1 MPETLLRTKL
11 FAPPVRQNLVSRPHL
26 LEQLNQARQPGH
38 KLTLI
43 SAPAGFGKSTLV
55 SNWLAELN
63 GQAAWLS
70 LDQGDNDPVKFWTY
84 VIAAIQTVDPE
95 VGDEARQIMGSPQL
109 RSTEPAVVSLVN
121 DISQLDQE
129 LILVLDD
136 YHLVEAEQI
145 HDGLSYLLGHQSPN
159 LHLVLITRANPPL
172 PMARLRAHGRLLE
185 IRALDL
191 QFSTDEA
198 RALFNDVMALRLEPN
213 QIAVLNA
220 RTEGWIVGLQ
230 LACMSLQGRTSYQ
243 DFIEQFTGSHQF
255 ILDYLTE
262 EVLSVLPVDY
272 RQFLLKTSI
281 LDRFCAPLCAAI
293 TGQEASQLVL
303 DELRSSSLFLIPLDA
318 GGTWFRYHHLFAEVL
333 KALLERDHPGEVD
346 GLHLKAAAWFESE
359 GLAGEAVDHG
369 LLSGDMLRAR
379 QLFLEHWTSVL
390 HRGEVATV
398 LGWLDAL
405 PDEMKRDDPILA
417 VANCWALFLSGQG
430 SAIEPQLEQASNAYE
445 RLVDDGT
452 LSGAQQDLVAA
463 QLAMMRSV
471 LARGRGDHARS
482 LEHAE
487 EAARLMRPETLEGS
501 GTGWNMIA
509 AARAGAGDFEGAIVA
524 FERGIGLTA
533 AEGNL
538 VAAYGCV
545 YGQAMYLLLQGRLKE
560 ADALCRRSIER
571 AAREGHGEFPAAASL
586 YVAMARIR
594 LEQYQLDD
602 AGAQLSIG
610 LRVARPGGF
619 GEAARAGRYIRAQLA
634 AARGDLDTA
643 EIVLQET
650 ERILNHMDDPYLTG
664 ELNWQWAGHYLR
676 AGNVD
681 TAREKLHVLEEMT
694 AATQHAH
701 LLLWH
706 GWLLPRL
713 LCAEERFEETL
724 VALDDSIG
732 RVRSMNSYG
741 ELLHLLALQAVVL
754 DALGERMPARSSL
767 REALALS
774 APEGYIWRLLDAG
787 PRIEPL
793 LRDLRADRDT
803 SQVSYPYLDSL
814 LDACRDAWPGAFAEL
829 ERTQPPELLDPLTP
843 RELEI
848 IRLIAKGY
856 SNPEIA
862 GELVVSTNTIKKHT
876 SNIYGKLGVR
886 SRTQAIARAQELK
899 LL

>member
-1 MPETLLRTKL
+1 
-11 FAPPVRQNLVSRPHL
+11 
-26 LEQLNQARQPGH
+26 
-38 KLTLI
+38 LI
-43 SAPAGFGKSTLV
+43 AAPAGFGKSTLV
-55 SNWLAELN
+55 SNWLAESD

-70 LDQGDNDPVKFWTY
+70 LDRGDNDPVKFWTY
-84 VIAAIQTVDPE
+84 VIAAIQTVDPQ

-129 LILVLDD
+129 LILILDD
-136 YHLVEAEQI
+136 YHLIEAEQI
-145 HDGLSYLLGHQSPN
+145 HGGVGYLLGHQSPN

-172 PMARLRAHGRLLE
+172 PMARLRAHGRLVE

-198 RALFNDVMALRLEPN
+198 GMLFNDMMALGLEPN
-213 QIAVLNA
+213 QIADLNE

-230 LACMSLQGRTSYQ
+230 LACMSLQGRPSYQ

-262 EVLSVLPVDY
+262 EVLSVLPAAY
-272 RQFLLKTSI
+272 RQFLLRTSI
-281 LDRFCAPLCAAI
+281 LDRFCAALCAAI
-293 TGQEASQLVL
+293 TGQEASQQVL
-303 DELRSSSLFLIPLDA
+303 DDLRSSSLFLIPLDA

-369 LLSGDMLRAR
+369 LLSGDMVRAR
-379 QLFLEHWTSVL
+379 ELFLEHWVSVL
-390 HRGEVATV
+390 HRGEIATV
-398 LGWLDAL
+398 LGWLNAL
-405 PDEMKRDDPILA
+405 PDEMKRDDPVVAL
-417 VANCWALFLSGQG
+417 ANCWALFLSGQG
-430 SAIEPQLEQASNAYE
+430 SAIEPQLEQATSAYE
-445 RLVDDGT
+445 RLVDDGA
-452 LSGAQQDLVAA
+452 LSGAQKDLVAA

-482 LEHAE
+482 LAHAE
-487 EAARLMRPETLEGS
+487 EAARLMRPETLDVI

-509 AARAGAGDFEGAIVA
+509 AARAGAGDFEGAIA
-524 FERGIGLTA
+524 AYERGIGLAA

-538 VAAYGCV
+538 VGAYVCT
-545 YGQAMYLLLQGRLKE
+545 YGQAMYLLVQGRLKE
-560 ADALCRRSIER
+560 AEALCRRSIEG
-571 AAREGHGEFPAAASL
+571 AVREGHGEFPAAGSL
-586 YVAMARIR
+586 YVAMARIG

-602 AGAQLSIG
+602 AEAQLSIG

-619 GEAARAGRYIRAQLA
+619 GEAVRTGRYIRAQLA
-634 AARGDLDTA
+634 AARGDLDKA
-643 EIVLQET
+643 EIILQET

-664 ELNWQWAGHYLR
+664 ELSWQWAAHYLR
-676 AGNVD
+676 VGDAE
-681 TAREKLHVLEEMT
+681 TARDKLQILEEMT
-694 AATQHAH
+694 AATQHAN
-701 LLLWH
+701 LLLWQ

-713 LCAEERFEETL
+713 LCAEERFEQAL
-724 VALDDSIG
+724 AALDESIG
-732 RVRSMNSYG
+732 RVRVTNSHG
-741 ELLHLLALQAVVL
+741 ELIHLLALQAVAL
-754 DALGERMPARSSL
+754 DALGRRMPARSAL

-774 APEGYIWRLLDAG
+774 GPEGYIWRWLDAG

-803 SQVSYPYLDSL
+803 SQSSYPYLDSL
-814 LDACRDAWPGAFAEL
+814 LAACRDAWPSALREPARTRPGEL
-829 ERTQPPELLDPLTP
+829 PDPLTP

-848 IRLIAKGY
+848 MRLITKGY

-876 SNIYGKLGVR
+876 SNIYAKLGVR
-886 SRTQAIARAQELK
+886 SRAQAIARAHELN